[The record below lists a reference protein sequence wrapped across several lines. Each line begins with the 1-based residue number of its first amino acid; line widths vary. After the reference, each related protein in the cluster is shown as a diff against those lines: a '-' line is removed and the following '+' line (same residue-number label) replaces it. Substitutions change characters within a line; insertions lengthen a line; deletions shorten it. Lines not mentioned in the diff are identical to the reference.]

1 MNKEV
6 ERSQDSES
14 EAKIDPAR
22 LKVQRTNWKR
32 LAGNELLKI
41 QVESKIS
48 HVVFSYMYNKSHHVG
63 DI

>member
-41 QVESKIS
+41 QEESKIS

>member
-6 ERSQDSES
+6 ERSHDSES

-41 QVESKIS
+41 QEESKIN
-48 HVVFSYMYNKSHHVG
+48 HV
-63 DI
+63 I

>member
-41 QVESKIS
+41 QEESKFN
-48 HVVFSYMYNKSHHVG
+48 HVALTYLFLHLIMSSRT
-63 DI
+63 